1 MQDDTYL
8 NPNDKARWGYAQG
21 EDGKLQVGPQTVGET
36 GGVEHA
42 RSEPRDKGALNNGGG
57 EDSEALRQRIT
68 ELEGQLA
75 QSQKPTESSDPR
87 TKDQLKAELDAKGVT
102 YPSNASKADLLALLN
117 PQQSNEG
124 GTQE

>member
-8 NPNDKARWGYAQG
+8 NPNDKARWGFGGTEGAIT
-21 EDGKLQVGPQTVGET
+21 VGPQTVGET

-42 RSEPRDKGALNNGGG
+42 RSEPRDTGALNNGGG
-57 EDSEALRQRIT
+57 EDSDALRKRIT

-75 QSQKPTESSDPR
+75 QAQKSTEPTDPR

-117 PQQSNEG
+117 PRQSNEG

>member
-8 NPNDKARWGYAQG
+8 NPNDKARWGFGGTEGAIT
-21 EDGKLQVGPQTVGET
+21 VGPQTVGET

-75 QSQKPTESSDPR
+75 QAQKPTEPTDPR

-102 YPSNASKADLLALLN
+102 YPSNASKADLLALLS
-117 PQQSNEG
+117 PEQSNEG
-124 GTQE
+124 STQE

>member
-8 NPNDKARWGYAQG
+8 NPNDKARWGFGGTEGAIT
-21 EDGKLQVGPQTVGET
+21 VGPQTVGET

-42 RSEPRDKGALNNGGG
+42 RSEPRDTGALNNGGG
-57 EDSEALRQRIT
+57 EDSEALRKRIT

-75 QSQKPTESSDPR
+75 QAQKPSEPTDPR
-87 TKDQLKAELDAKGVT
+87 TKDQLKAELDAKGLT